1 MADAAAPRRI
11 IAATALVALACAVFV
26 PSVWAGFLSD
36 DFLLLTNL
44 HHGGVGWVFSH
55 NDIGEAGAAGHFYRP
70 FWVLWNLW
78 LFRAFGSSAT
88 AFHVANLVLYSVLVL
103 EVLALLATFVDAAR
117 AWIAAAAFAVYPR
130 HGESVAWVSGN
141 TDLVA
146 VTVALAALLIVRS
159 RASFAVRIAGAA
171 ALTAVA
177 TLSKEIAFTL
187 PVLALLVLRRRDDRR
202 ELLIPATMLLV
213 ELGTFAARYA
223 VIGGLGGYSQF
234 SWTPRSLLGSF
245 GSYVLASGIPPS
257 VPAFR
262 YEAVFLL
269 PVALIGLVVWRVLAL
284 RRRGAT
290 EDVRLVA
297 VGAAWFVV
305 ALLPLGSLPVDLNNA
320 NGERN
325 LMLASVGLA
334 LAFAGLIPRPRR
346 AGAGAAAGAAICAL
360 AALTLY
366 NSFDWI
372 EAGRLAKRLV
382 PAAAAMTPRG
392 GELILLSQPEGFRTA
407 HVFIGGDLSREF
419 RYHGITDR
427 VASFCAPV
435 ELRAV
440 RSGEV
445 GFRPVA
451 GSYHGASGWSAPFD
465 FPVLHS
471 AGGLTGECSYARLP
485 GTPERP
491 GLGVRVRATPTPS
504 GRPVVYAYF
513 DGRDFRR
520 CC

>member
-1 MADAAAPRRI
+1 MADAAVARRAVG
-11 IAATALVALACAVFV
+11 AAALVILACAVFV
-26 PSVWAGFLSD
+26 PAVWAGFLSD

-44 HHGGVGWVFSH
+44 HHGGIGWVFSH

-70 FWVLWNLW
+70 VWVLWNLW
-78 LFRAFGSSAT
+78 LFKAFGGSAT
-88 AFHVANLVLYSVLVL
+88 AFHVSNLLLFSVVVL
-103 EVLALLATFVDAAR
+103 EVWALSATFVGASR

-146 VTVALAALLIVRS
+146 VTAALAALLVVRS
-159 RASFAVRIAGAA
+159 RASLAVRVAGAVV
-171 ALTAVA
+171 LTVLA

-202 ELLIPATMLLV
+202 ELLIPAAMLLV
-213 ELGTFAARYA
+213 EVGTFAARFA
-223 VIGGLGGYSQF
+223 VIGGIGGYSQF
-234 SWTPRSLLGSF
+234 PWTPKLLVGSY

-257 VPAFR
+257 VEAFR
-262 YEAVFLL
+262 YEAVLLL
-269 PVALIGLVVWRVLAL
+269 PVALLGLVVWRVLVL

-290 EDVRLVA
+290 QDVRLVGIG
-297 VGAAWFVV
+297 VAWFVV

-334 LAFAGLIPRPRR
+334 LALAGLMPRPRR
-346 AGAGAAAGAAICAL
+346 AWAATAAGAAICAL

-366 NSFDWI
+366 SSFDWI
-372 EAGRLAKRLV
+372 EAGRLNKRLL
-382 PAAAAMTPRG
+382 PAAAAMAPRG
-392 GELILLSQPEGFRTA
+392 GELILLSHPEGFRTA
-407 HVFIGGDLSREF
+407 HVFIGGDLSQQF

-427 VASFCAPV
+427 KVAFCAPV

-445 GFRPVA
+445 SFKPSA
-451 GSYHGASGWSAPFD
+451 GSYLGLSGWSAAFD

-471 AGGLTGECSYARLP
+471 AAGLTGECSYSRAP
-485 GTPERP
+485 GGPKPP
-491 GLGVRVRATPTPS
+491 GLGLRVRAIPAPY
-504 GRPVVYAYF
+504 GRPVVLAYF
-513 DGRDFRR
+513 DGRDLRR